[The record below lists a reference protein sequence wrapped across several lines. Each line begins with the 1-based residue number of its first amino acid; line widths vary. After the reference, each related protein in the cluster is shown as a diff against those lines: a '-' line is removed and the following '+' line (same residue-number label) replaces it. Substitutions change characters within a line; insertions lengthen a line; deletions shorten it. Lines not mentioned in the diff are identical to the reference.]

1 MTASTSLTPPTLTT
15 NALPQSSNAGPNAG
29 SDSLPKLPH
38 GPKVPR
44 IPKVSVRVLS
54 PIIAVLLWQLLSVL
68 GLLPERILPAP
79 TTIIAA
85 GWEVLMDGTLA
96 VALATSGQR
105 VLTGFLIGVVAGIGL
120 GLLVGVSSFFDA
132 ALDPLLQALRAL
144 PHLGL
149 VPLFIIW
156 FGIGE
161 LPKVLL
167 IALGVL
173 FPLYLNT
180 ASGFRQA
187 DPKLLET
194 ARVLG
199 FSFSQRVRKVI
210 FPSAAPA
217 LFVGLRQASASAW
230 LTLIVAEQVNAS
242 QGLGFMINNA
252 RDFYRT
258 DVVIFGLIIY
268 ATLGLLTDALI
279 RRWEKHVFRYRVR

>member
-1 MTASTSLTPPTLTT
+1 MTTSTSSPTRTLSQTPRF
-15 NALPQSSNAGPNAG
+15 PQV
-29 SDSLPKLPH
+29 
-38 GPKVPR
+38 PKVP
-44 IPKVSVRVLS
+44 KASVRVLS
-54 PIIAVLLWQLLSVL
+54 PLIAVLAWQLLSVL
-68 GLLPERILPAP
+68 GLIPERILPAP
-79 TTIIAA
+79 TTILAA
-85 GWEVLMDGTLA
+85 GWEVLTDGTLA
-96 VALATSGQR
+96 VALATSTQR
-105 VLTGFLIGVVAGIGL
+105 VITGFLIGAVAGIGL

-132 ALDPLLQALRAL
+132 ALDPLLQAVRAL

-199 FSFSQRVRKVI
+199 FGFSQRVRTVI
-210 FPSAAPA
+210 LPSAAPA

-230 LTLIVAEQVNAS
+230 LTLIVAEQVNAN

-279 RRWEKHVFRYRVR
+279 RRWEKHVFRYQIR

>member
-1 MTASTSLTPPTLTT
+1 
-15 NALPQSSNAGPNAG
+15 
-29 SDSLPKLPH
+29 
-38 GPKVPR
+38 
-44 IPKVSVRVLS
+44 
-54 PIIAVLLWQLLSVL
+54 
-68 GLLPERILPAP
+68 
-79 TTIIAA
+79 
-85 GWEVLMDGTLA
+85 DGTLA
-96 VALATSGQR
+96 IALATSGQR
-105 VLTGFLIGVVAGIGL
+105 VITGFLIGVVAGIGL
-120 GLLVGVSSFFDA
+120 GLLVGMSSLFDA

-210 FPSAAPA
+210 VPGAAPA
-217 LFVGLRQASASAW
+217 LFVGAVSSRPRIPRGSDPRCCP
-230 LTLIVAEQVNAS
+230 T
-242 QGLGFMINNA
+242 
-252 RDFYRT
+252 R
-258 DVVIFGLIIY
+258 
-268 ATLGLLTDALI
+268 
-279 RRWEKHVFRYRVR
+279 

>member
-1 MTASTSLTPPTLTT
+1 MTLTT
-15 NALPQSSNAGPNAG
+15 NTLPQSPTVPPVQKYSKAFKA
-29 SDSLPKLPH
+29 
-38 GPKVPR
+38 PR
-44 IPKVSVRVLS
+44 ISGRIIS
-54 PIIAVLLWQLLSVL
+54 PIIAVLLWQLLSVV

-79 TTIIAA
+79 TAIITA
-85 GWEVLMDGTLA
+85 GWEVLTDGTLA
-96 VALATSGQR
+96 IALATSGQR
-105 VLTGFLIGVVAGIGL
+105 VITGFLIGVVAGIGL
-120 GLLVGVSSFFDA
+120 GLLVGMSSLFDA

-199 FSFSQRVRKVI
+199 FSFSQRVRIVI
-210 FPSAAPA
+210 VPSAAPA

-279 RRWEKHVFRYRVR
+279 RRWEKHVFRYRVH